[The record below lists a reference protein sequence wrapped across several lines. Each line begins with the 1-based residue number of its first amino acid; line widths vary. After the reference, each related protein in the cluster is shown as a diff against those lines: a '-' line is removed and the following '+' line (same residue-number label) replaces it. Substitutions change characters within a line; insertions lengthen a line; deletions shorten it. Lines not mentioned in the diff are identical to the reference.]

1 MKTSTKR
8 CCHHAKKQYE
18 PYIKR
23 WKQYCSKRKMDP
35 FLAPAETGVNFPVE
49 LYHTGVGYST
59 INTTKCA
66 LSTCILIDGCKSL
79 GSHPLVSRLI
89 EGVFES
95 TPTLPKYSET
105 WDIKQVLNIYKLYIH
120 QNLLH

>member
-1 MKTSTKR
+1 MQKSSMNPTLRDGSSTAVKG
-8 CCHHAKKQYE
+8 KW
-18 PYIKR
+18 I
-23 WKQYCSKRKMDP
+23 P
-35 FLAPAETGVNFPVE
+35 FSAPAETGVNFLVE

-79 GSHPLVSRLI
+79 GSHPLVSRFI

-105 WDIKQVLNIYKLYIH
+105 WDIKQVLVIYKLYIH

>member
-1 MKTSTKR
+1 
-8 CCHHAKKQYE
+8 
-18 PYIKR
+18 
-23 WKQYCSKRKMDP
+23 MDP
-35 FLAPAETGVNFPVE
+35 FSAPAETGVNFPVE

-66 LSTCILIDGCKSL
+66 LSTCILVDGCKSL

-89 EGVFES
+89 QGVFES

-105 WDIKQVLNIYKLYIH
+105 WDIKQVLVIYKLYIH

>member
-1 MKTSTKR
+1 
-8 CCHHAKKQYE
+8 
-18 PYIKR
+18 
-23 WKQYCSKRKMDP
+23 MDP
-35 FLAPAETGVNFPVE
+35 FSAPAETEVNFLVG

-59 INTTKCA
+59 INTTK
-66 LSTCILIDGCKSL
+66 CILIDGCKSL

-105 WDIKQVLNIYKLYIH
+105 WDIKQVLVIYKLYIH
-120 QNLLH
+120 QNLLHWNI